1 MAKPTTS
8 LSKPQQEFIARQRLF
23 FVATAAPDGRV
34 NLSPKGLDTLKIMA
48 PDRIVW
54 LSLSGSGNETAAH
67 LLESDRM
74 TLMFCGFDGKPGIIR
89 VYGHAHAIH
98 PRDDAW
104 NGLVGLFPSLP
115 GTRQLFDMTIDLV
128 QTSCGT
134 GIPEFTFQKDRATD
148 QLLPFYDAMGADGLK
163 AYWTKKNTVSLD
175 GKSTGIFER

>member
-8 LSKPQQEFIARQRLF
+8 LSKPQQEFIARQLLF

-34 NLSPKGLDTLKIMA
+34 NLSPKGLDTLKVLA

-67 LLESDRM
+67 LLENDRM
-74 TLMFCGFDGKPGIIR
+74 TLMFCGFEGKPGIIR

-98 PRDDAW
+98 SRNSEWDELFD
-104 NGLVGLFPSLP
+104 LFPSLP
-115 GTRQLFDMTIDLV
+115 GTRQIFDVAIDLV

-134 GIPEFTFQKDRATD
+134 GIPEFAFQKDRATD
-148 QLLPFYDAMGADGLK
+148 QLLPFYDDMGADGLK
-163 AYWTKKNTVSLD
+163 AYWAKKNTVSLD
-175 GKSTGIFER
+175 GKPTGIFET